1 MTPDLILRLLVSA
14 FLGGAIG
21 FERSYRAKEAGIR
34 THFLVSLGSTLFMI
48 ISLYGCIEV
57 VEQHG
62 GNIRADVSRIAAQVV
77 SGIGF
82 IGAGTI
88 IFQKHV
94 IRGLTTAAGLWVT
107 SAIGLTCGA
116 GQYTLAIAT
125 TVMVLIGLEA
135 HNWVFR
141 RFGSRSMNLTFT
153 ARTTEEVKRILE
165 SFKRDGMNIDTYN
178 MRENEK
184 GCNVSLEVK
193 IKRAHYES
201 SILKIMDELEGVAV
215 MGRDAI
221 LRDGRVVVRRGIT
234 LVAAPAI
241 LGVLLCQMSHV
252 VIAEGLGQD
261 ARRRDGE
268 VFAVA
273 LDDGGPWQVAVGL
286 EAVAIDDDGL
296 RADGELVEGAVHGED
311 GGVEDVYLVDFL
323 RRDHADSPCHGV
335 AHDDL
340 AEGVALLLSEL
351 LGVVEG
357 GVFIVGREDDGGGID
372 TAGKASAPRLVATGL
387 HEALMVMAFEHG
399 LQGFCI
405 I

>member
-1 MTPDLILRLLVSA
+1 MTADLILRLLVSA
-14 FLGGAIG
+14 LLGGAIG

-57 VEQHG
+57 AEQHG
-62 GNIRADVSRIAAQVV
+62 SNIRADVSRIAAQVV

-215 MGRDAI
+215 ESI
-221 LRDGRVVVRRGIT
+221 
-234 LVAAPAI
+234 
-241 LGVLLCQMSHV
+241 
-252 VIAEGLGQD
+252 E
-261 ARRRDGE
+261 
-268 VFAVA
+268 
-273 LDDGGPWQVAVGL
+273 
-286 EAVAIDDDGL
+286 
-296 RADGELVEGAVHGED
+296 
-311 GGVEDVYLVDFL
+311 
-323 RRDHADSPCHGV
+323 
-335 AHDDL
+335 
-340 AEGVALLLSEL
+340 
-351 LGVVEG
+351 
-357 GVFIVGREDDGGGID
+357 
-372 TAGKASAPRLVATGL
+372 
-387 HEALMVMAFEHG
+387 
-399 LQGFCI
+399 
-405 I
+405 